1 VKFQFLLALRNIFR
15 QKARSAATLIA
26 ITVGVAGL
34 ILAGGFVQ
42 DIFIQLGE
50 AIIHAQT
57 GHVQITKQGYREGK
71 TRAPDAYL
79 IEKPDTVKVGAG
91 GTAGVAKVFARLNFS
106 GVLNNGKRDLGIIG
120 EGIEPGA
127 EGQVSTYLNYMQGR
141 PLGDMDVDGIVV
153 GQGVAKSLGLK
164 IGDRINLVVSLA
176 QGAVN
181 TLDFELVGVFQSFS
195 KEFDARAVR
204 IPLPAARELMDTQGA
219 HVLVVMLH
227 MTEDTERVVNALEAG
242 FGPQG
247 FEVARWN
254 KLSDFYEKTID
265 LYDQQFG
272 VLRLIILLMVLL
284 SVANSVNMTI
294 FERTR
299 EFGTVIALGT
309 RPTSVF
315 RTVLIESTLIGLIGA
330 LLGMTIGSLLALGIS
345 AIGIPMPPPPNANL
359 GYTAEIRL
367 VPWEVMSSGLIGL
380 GATVLASIRPAKRVS
395 KLDVVESL
403 RHGT

>member
-1 VKFQFLLALRNIFR
+1 
-15 QKARSAATLIA
+15 
-26 ITVGVAGL
+26 
-34 ILAGGFVQ
+34 
-42 DIFIQLGE
+42 
-50 AIIHAQT
+50 
-57 GHVQITKQGYREGK
+57 
-71 TRAPDAYL
+71 
-79 IEKPDTVKVGAG
+79 
-91 GTAGVAKVFARLNFS
+91 
-106 GVLNNGKRDLGIIG
+106 
-120 EGIEPGA
+120 
-127 EGQVSTYLNYMQGR
+127 
-141 PLGDMDVDGIVV
+141 
-153 GQGVAKSLGLK
+153 
-164 IGDRINLVVSLA
+164 
-176 QGAVN
+176 
-181 TLDFELVGVFQSFS
+181 
-195 KEFDARAVR
+195 
-204 IPLPAARELMDTQGA
+204 MDTPGA

-227 MTEDTERVVNALEAG
+227 QTEETERVVNALQAG
-242 FGPQG
+242 FGSQG

-315 RTVLIESTLIGLIGA
+315 RTVMMESTLIGLIGA
-330 LLGMTIGSLLALGIS
+330 LLGMIIGSLLALGIS

-367 VPWEVMSSGLIGL
+367 VPWEVVSSGLIGFA
-380 GATVLASIRPAKRVS
+380 ATVLASIRPARRVS